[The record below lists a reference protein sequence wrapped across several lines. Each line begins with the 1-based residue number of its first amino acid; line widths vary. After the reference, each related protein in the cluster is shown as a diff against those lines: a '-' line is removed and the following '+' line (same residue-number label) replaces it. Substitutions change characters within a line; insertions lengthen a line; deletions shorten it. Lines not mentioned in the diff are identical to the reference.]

1 MPHPSTLLDRFSTLP
16 ESLSQ
21 SCRNALEAILEH
33 SDGNLPAW
41 PEQALELVFKGFR
54 QSTFI
59 REICQ
64 RHPQWLFDWV
74 KPDSPL
80 YCSRSEEAMRKAL
93 QERLAATS
101 NEAELM
107 KALRQFRNAE
117 QARLVWRDITGLATL
132 EGTVAEVSALA
143 DVCISLSL
151 ENLYRQLVQ
160 KHGTPRDLKTGQ
172 AQELLVLGMGKLGAR
187 ELNISSDIDLI
198 FAYPA
203 SGETDHPEK
212 PIDNQ
217 QFFNKL
223 GQRLIHVL
231 DQVTEDGLVFR
242 VDMRLR
248 PYGSAGALALNY
260 SAFEDY
266 YQNQGREW
274 ERFAMVKARPIT
286 GSEKHRQILSEIIQP
301 FVYRKYTDFSSIQA
315 LRDMKRL
322 ITSEVHRKGGENNI
336 KLGSGGIREVE
347 FIVQACQLIHGG
359 RDQELQQTGL
369 LPILQVLKDK
379 EYLPA
384 AWVDQLLEANAFL
397 RNLEHAI
404 QGLKDEQ
411 TQLIPDDALA
421 RQQVA
426 WSMGFEDWEALDKV
440 LCDYR
445 TKVHLLFASFLEES
459 REEQASLSE
468 GKGPWL
474 HLWQVNAGKDEWLKY
489 LEQAGFEHP
498 DACWEALDELR
509 HSRLFKAMSRDAAKR
524 LELFIPLLLSAAEQ
538 MEKPALV
545 FERVMAL
552 VRSVLGR
559 TIYLVLLYENP
570 DALQL
575 LCTLCQDSPWVAEH
589 LAKSP
594 VILDELL
601 DAHSLYQPPEK
612 TTLQDELRQVLLR
625 IPEEDLETQ
634 MDALRHFKQS
644 HMLRVAAAELS
655 GKLPLMKVSDYL
667 TWLAET
673 LVQRCVTLAW
683 KNMTA
688 KYGLPGGI
696 SEGQREIGFAVI
708 GYGKLGGI
716 ELNYHSD
723 LDMVFL
729 YDCDENGMT
738 SGPRAINNQVFYV
751 RLGQRV
757 IHLLSTNTTQGDL
770 YEVDM
775 RLRPSGN
782 SGMLVSSLSAFKRYQ
797 FDDAWTWE
805 HQALVRARHVAGDS
819 RVAEAFELIRNEVL
833 SQKRDTDEL
842 MLEVR
847 EMRFKMKTAAEE
859 KFKSTQK
866 AADDIKLGN
875 GGLVDIEFITQFGV
889 LQGAQAYPDLLI
901 WSDNIRLLETM
912 QRLNLFSGVDMQ
924 ALIDAYR
931 TLRSALHRK
940 NLADD
945 DYEVT
950 LSDFPEQRAVVQAAW
965 CDIFGVCT

>member
-1 MPHPSTLLDRFSTLP
+1 MPHPSLLNDRFSALP
-16 ESLSQ
+16 APLGSACQ
-21 SCRNALEAILEH
+21 HALQAILQ
-33 SDGNLPAW
+33 SLKGADPDW
-41 PEQALELVFKGFR
+41 PEATLDLIFKVFR
-54 QSTFI
+54 QSHFV
-59 REICQ
+59 RETLQ
-64 RHPQWLFDWV
+64 RHAHWLIDLAA
-74 KPDSPL
+74 PDSTLFCLRPEQDMAQSL
-80 YCSRSEEAMRKAL
+80 S
-93 QERLAATS
+93 ERLASVAS
-101 NEAELM
+101 EAELM
-107 KALRQFRNAE
+107 RELRQFRHLE
-117 QARLVWRDITGLATL
+117 LVRLVWRDITGLSSL
-132 EGTVAEVSALA
+132 EDTIREVSALA
-143 DVCISLSL
+143 DTCITHALNYL
-151 ENLYRQLVQ
+151 HQQQMEKY
-160 KHGTPRDLKTGQ
+160 GTPRSPGAGE
-172 AQELLVLGMGKLGAR
+172 AQELLVLGMGKLGAC

-198 FAYPA
+198 FAYPEP
-203 SGETDHPEK
+203 GETDHPEK

-217 QFFNKL
+217 RFFNKL

-231 DQVTEDGLVFR
+231 DQVTEDGLAFR

-248 PYGSAGALALNY
+248 PYGSAGALALNF

-274 ERFAMVKARPIT
+274 ERFAMVKARLIT
-286 GSEKHRQILSEIIQP
+286 GSPANQQALLDIIQP

-359 RDQELQQTGL
+359 RDLELQQTGL
-369 LPILQVLKDK
+369 LPVLQVLKDK

-384 AWVDQLLEANAFL
+384 DWVDMLLEANAFL

-411 TQLIPDDALA
+411 TQLIPEDALA
-421 RQQVA
+421 KQQVA
-426 WSMGFEDWEALDKV
+426 WSMGFNTWEALDKT
-440 LCDYR
+440 LLAHR
-445 TKVHLLFASFLEES
+445 SHVHALFASFLEES
-459 REEQASLSE
+459 REEQATLAE
-468 GKGPWL
+468 GSGPWL
-474 HLWQVNAGKDEWLKY
+474 HLWQVNAGKEDWLGY
-489 LEQAGFEHP
+489 LEKAGFEQP
-498 DACWEALDELR
+498 EACWQALDDLKS
-509 HSRLFKAMSRDAAKR
+509 SRLYKAMSQDAAKR

-545 FERVMAL
+545 FGRVMEL
-552 VRSVLGR
+552 VKSVLGR

-570 DALQL
+570 EALQL
-575 LCTLCQDSPWVAEH
+575 LCSLCQDSPWVAEH

-594 VILDELL
+594 IILDELL
-601 DAHSLYQPPEK
+601 DAHSLYQPPDK
-612 TTLQDELRQVLLR
+612 ATLQDELRQVLLR
-625 IPEEDLETQ
+625 IPEEDLEAQ

-688 KYGLPGGI
+688 KHGLPSGI
-696 SEGQREIGFAVI
+696 SEGPREIGFAVI

-738 SGPRAINNQVFYV
+738 KGPRSINNQVFYA
-751 RLGQRV
+751 RFGQRV
-757 IHLLSTNTTQGDL
+757 IHLLATNTTQGDL

-797 FDDAWTWE
+797 LEDAWTWE
-805 HQALVRARHVAGDS
+805 HQALVRARHVAGDPV
-819 RVAEAFELIRNEVL
+819 VAEAFEHFRNEVL
-833 SQKRDTDEL
+833 SQPREREDL
-842 MLEVR
+842 MVEVR
-847 EMRFKMKTAAEE
+847 DMRFKMKAAAED
-859 KFKSTQK
+859 KFKSASK
-866 AADDIKLGN
+866 AAEDIKLGN

-889 LQGAQAYPDLLI
+889 LYGAQAHPDLLL

-912 QRLNLFSGVDMQ
+912 QRLNLFVGLDMQ

-931 TLRSALHRK
+931 DLRAALHRK
-940 NLADD
+940 NLADS

-950 LSDFPEQRAVVQAAW
+950 LADFPAQRAIVQAAW